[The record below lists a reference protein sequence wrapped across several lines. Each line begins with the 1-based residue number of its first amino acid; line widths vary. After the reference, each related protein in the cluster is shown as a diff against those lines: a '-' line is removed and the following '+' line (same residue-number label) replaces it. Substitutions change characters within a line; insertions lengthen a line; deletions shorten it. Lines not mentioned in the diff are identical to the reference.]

1 MNSEFTSESLST
13 FGGSTNRWCRVPGT
27 HWDPCRAED
36 HCIRQRGDE
45 DGWDI
50 ASRER
55 PTWGRHSLLRCMG
68 SMGVCRTACRKIEHT
83 YFYCRNYQ
91 SCCLQSFMRI
101 NVAGKDEPGVLSYA
115 KHWPKIP

>member
-1 MNSEFTSESLST
+1 MKLLLLFLAIFLAVEPVMS
-13 FGGSTNRWCRVPGT
+13 
-27 HWDPCRAED
+27 
-36 HCIRQRGDE
+36 
-45 DGWDI
+45 
-50 ASRER
+50 
-55 PTWGRHSLLRCMG
+55 GRHSLLRCMG

>member
-1 MNSEFTSESLST
+1 MVALKMVPYLAAPGGGVASGVGEGKRFKGTS
-13 FGGSTNRWCRVPGT
+13 
-27 HWDPCRAED
+27 
-36 HCIRQRGDE
+36 GDYKV
-45 DGWDI
+45 GQP
-50 ASRER
+50 SGRKR
-55 PTWGRHSLLRCMG
+55 RHSLLRCMG

>member
-1 MNSEFTSESLST
+1 MVMIVALKMVPYLVAP
-13 FGGSTNRWCRVPGT
+13 GGGV
-27 HWDPCRAED
+27 
-36 HCIRQRGDE
+36 
-45 DGWDI
+45 
-50 ASRER
+50 AS
-55 PTWGRHSLLRCMG
+55 GRHSLLRCMG

>member
-1 MNSEFTSESLST
+1 MVALKMVPYLAAPGGGVASGVGEGKRFKGTS
-13 FGGSTNRWCRVPGT
+13 
-27 HWDPCRAED
+27 
-36 HCIRQRGDE
+36 
-45 DGWDI
+45 
-50 ASRER
+50 
-55 PTWGRHSLLRCMG
+55 GRHSLLRCMG